1 MNKGDQAYEIVRVFS
16 EMGIHRTGTQGDQD
30 TFFWLNSELGEGG
43 ADFSFQTFPY
53 YHFDAEL
60 SVWSAGKLIEAEALY
75 YSFIGQR
82 NLNNIA
88 TGIVDAHGDE
98 DVISHE
104 IYCMVDAAK
113 KMALMGL
120 FLQRDVQQGGYALLI
135 GIIEWI

>member
-53 YHFDAEL
+53 HHFDAEL

-113 KMALMGL
+113 KDGFDGL
-120 FLQRDVQQGGYALLI
+120 VLATRCPTGGRQES
-135 GIIEWI
+135 GR